1 MRGPLIAL
9 GVLVALL
16 AAAGAGSVFAY
27 TSIKRD
33 ATALEGRLMYHLELA
48 QKEMEA
54 AKSSLKQANTTHDE
68 KQIGEAK
75 VHFIGAKL
83 HFQAATQIADGSQ
96 LLSQLETV
104 PSVGEMARSRHVAVN
119 AVSDMGIQIASA
131 GLNLADLDGLLVK
144 PKDEH
149 GGKGLLTVVR
159 EVQAKIGPVETELKS
174 ALQSAD
180 RVDVSVF
187 PAGQKATFLKAKG
200 SIGQAL
206 DAIAQFKALV
216 PVITE
221 LLGGN
226 KPKHYLIEQVNPAEL
241 RAGGGFIGSWSLIR
255 ADQGDVRLVKSGDG
269 YEWMS
274 AYHRPHPGE
283 RGYVD
288 PPGPFKEFI
297 QGTSWTF
304 VDSNFFPDFP
314 SNAQAGINFA
324 QSGLGIHIDGVIALD
339 YYVVARLVGLTGPQ
353 PVPGFPSIAPLTG
366 ENLVTT
372 LLDWDLRAISD
383 EYAGAVHKAML
394 GAVAEKLLP
403 KVVALQ
409 AGQWPALLS
418 TLNDL
423 AANRHL
429 QAWFENPDAQKAID
443 QYGWSAVMKTK
454 AAPDYIMEVESN
466 LGGTKANY
474 FLDRKFTLQ
483 LTRNGGLLHHTM
495 IVHVRDNMA
504 YKYRPNDFYRA
515 YVRLYVSDSAPNLAN
530 DLKPARY
537 ASPPPPPGT
546 KMSEGWFTIPGQGND
561 RAFAFEW
568 DTPWKPNGRGVQQ
581 VYWQKQ
587 PGTLDDPVEVIWKDG
602 NGHTYKVTGNL
613 GQDRLISLSPSGVAL
628 DQGQVGSAQ
637 LPSLGLG

>member
-16 AAAGAGSVFAY
+16 ATAGAGSAFAY

-33 ATALEGRLMYHLELA
+33 AKALEGRLMYHLELG

-54 AKSSLKQANTTHDE
+54 AKSSLKLANTTHDD
-68 KQIGEAK
+68 KKIGEAK

-119 AVSDMGIQIASA
+119 AVADMGIQIADA
-131 GLNLADLDGLLVK
+131 GVNLADLDGLLVK

-159 EVQAKIGPVETELKS
+159 EVQAKIGPVEADLKS

-180 RVDVSVF
+180 RVDVNVF
-187 PAGQKATFLKAKG
+187 PAGQKASFLKAKG

-206 DAIAQFKALV
+206 DAIVQFKALV

-226 KPKHYLIEQVNPAEL
+226 GPKNYLIEQVNPAEL
-241 RAGGGFIGSWSLIR
+241 RAGGGFIGSWSLLH
-255 ADQGDVRLVKSGDG
+255 ADQGTITLVKSGDG
-269 YEWMS
+269 YDWMS
-274 AYHRPHPGE
+274 PYNRPHPGE
-283 RGYVD
+283 RGYVT
-288 PPGPFKEFI
+288 PPGPLKEFLPE
-297 QGTSWTF
+297 TSWTF

-314 SNAQAGINFA
+314 SNASAGISFA
-324 QSGLGIHIDGVIALD
+324 KPGLGGIQIDGVIAFD
-339 YYVVARLVGLTGPQ
+339 YYMVARLIALTGPV
-353 PVPGFPSIAPLTG
+353 PVPGFPSIVLTG
-366 ENLVTT
+366 DNLVTT

-383 EYAGAVHKAML
+383 TYAGAVHKAML
-394 GAVAEKLLP
+394 GAVAGPLLS
-403 KVVALQ
+403 KVVTLE
-409 AGQWPALLS
+409 AGKWPALIS

-423 AANRHL
+423 AASRHL
-429 QAWFENPDAQKAID
+429 QTWFANPEAQKAID
-443 QYGWSAVMKTK
+443 QYGWSGVMKPK

-474 FLDRKFTLQ
+474 FMDRKFTLQ
-483 LTRNGGLLHHTM
+483 VTRNGDMLHHTM
-495 IVHVRDNMA
+495 IVHVWNNMA
-504 YKYRPNDFYRA
+504 YRYRPNDFYRA
-515 YVRLYVSDSAPNLAN
+515 YVRMYVSDSTPNVAN
-530 DLKPARY
+530 DLTRARY
-537 ASPPPPPGT
+537 ASPPPPAGT
-546 KMSEGWFTIPGQGND
+546 KMSEGWFTIPGQGHD
-561 RAFAFEW
+561 RSFAFEW

-587 PGTLDDPVEVIWKDG
+587 PGTLDDAVEVIWKDG

-613 GQDRLISLSPSGVAL
+613 GQDRLISLAPSGVTL